1 MVLSAAHLLIP
12 PNTRNLTTML
22 IRSIYGW
29 KVGRLRGTQHQ
40 LTFNAACDAEA
51 EGRTIDIGWVQLL
64 FMLSTEQ
71 Q

>member
-1 MVLSAAHLLIP
+1 
-12 PNTRNLTTML
+12 ML

-51 EGRTIDIGWVQLL
+51 EDKTIDIGWVQLL